1 MLNPKIKLIITTIIS
16 IVCFT
21 KGFCQTE
28 TDSIIRKKIN
38 SNEVLKGSI
47 FDANNKSSLPYAN
60 IILLSKNKGVISNE
74 VGYFSINISNCL
86 ETDTLRISYIG
97 YQTQDLTIKEL
108 KDSSTIY
115 LKEDH
120 VMLNNITLF
129 GNAIDPENIV
139 KKVLENQEKNYG
151 KTHYKK
157 EIFLRKR
164 YMNELE
170 KINFDHKKSTI
181 SLLSKTQIK
190 MIEKGIPNKVFSYQ
204 DFLGNVYFH
213 NNENDSSKLKI
224 DPIKIIELDDKTNYS
239 DFSKIEETFKEIL
252 TNTNDKEYWKIK
264 SGIIGSKIEIVN
276 HYEST
281 ANGEESDSLKNDNE
295 FTISI
300 GNNKNELPDSLKK
313 AKANNSPYRI
323 QKRSIKNLT
332 RFVSFSNEKYWEF
345 LHDTDK
351 YEYELTG
358 ATVAN
363 GEEVYIIDF
372 KPTKKGLFTGKM
384 YITTS
389 TYALVRIDY
398 KYGKNRIGK
407 DFNLFGVGYT
417 EDKFNVSMYFEKNEN
432 RYQLKYCS
440 KKEGAKMSFDR
451 PMSLQKKKKRFLF
464 DKKIEEIKI
473 GMEVISRFESSY
485 ELLVLDESEISLKQ
499 FREFKP
505 NKNIKIIHVDQFNED
520 LWKGYSIIEPTKQ
533 MKNYKKLH

>member
-1 MLNPKIKLIITTIIS
+1 MLNTTIKLILTSIIA

-21 KGFCQTE
+21 KGSCQTQ
-28 TDSIIRKKIN
+28 TDSLIRN
-38 SNEVLKGSI
+38 NNEVLKGSI
-47 FDANNKSSLPYAN
+47 FDANDKSSLPYTN

-74 VGYFSINISNCL
+74 VGHFSINISNCL
-86 ETDTLRISYIG
+86 ETDTIRISYIG
-97 YQTQDLTIKEL
+97 YQTQDLTIKDL
-108 KDSSTIY
+108 KDSSVIY
-115 LKEDH
+115 LKEDNL
-120 VMLNNITLF
+120 MLNNITVF
-129 GNAIDPENIV
+129 GNVPDVKNIV
-139 KKVLENQEKNYG
+139 RKVLENQEKNYG

-181 SLLSKTQIK
+181 SLLSETQIK

-204 DFLGNVYFH
+204 DFLGNVYFL

-239 DFSKIEETFKEIL
+239 DLSKIEETFKEIL

-281 ANGEESDSLKNDNE
+281 ANGEETDSLNNNK

-313 AKANNSPYRI
+313 AKTNNSPYRI

-384 YITTS
+384 YIATS

-417 EDKFNVSMYFEKNEN
+417 EDKFNVSMYFEKNAN

-533 MKNYKKLH
+533 MKNYKKLN